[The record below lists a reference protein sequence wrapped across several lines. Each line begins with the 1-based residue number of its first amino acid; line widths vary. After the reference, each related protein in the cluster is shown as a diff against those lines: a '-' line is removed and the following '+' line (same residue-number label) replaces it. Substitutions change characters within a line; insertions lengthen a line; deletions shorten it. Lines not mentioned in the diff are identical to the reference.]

1 MKHIAVIFEGR
12 IDQRMGVFNAVINRV
27 KHLQAIA
34 PYRVDVYMIQVYDG
48 WLMRQLRRT
57 PKTVRPATFIDQGI
71 HIKMLWYKRSWA
83 DSLRH
88 RLLKRQPRNFLR
100 WCSAMAW
107 KLRGYDL
114 VTAHDRLAGHMA
126 AMAGTQL
133 SIPHFITWHGG
144 SINTDP
150 FHDTV
155 VMQSTRRLLAGA
167 RCNFGVSNALCH
179 VARQIEPSC
188 VIAPLYNGASSEFHP
203 YTAVQRHALRQR
215 YGLNADTRVVIFVGR
230 LDEDKKAFLL
240 PDIFHHIQATYDGS
254 LTFWTVGDGPLA
266 DTVARS
272 LAERLDPGLYTM
284 WGKQDPSVIPHL
296 LNCAD
301 VLVLPSRM
309 EGLPLVAI
317 EAIACGCNVVAT
329 RVGGTPEVVGEEN
342 TVAVDDDLVPNM
354 ARRAVT
360 MLQHHVEQSLPPA
373 IDWRATAQAEN
384 EHYLQAMA
392 R

>member
-1 MKHIAVIFEGR
+1 MKRIAVIFEGR

-27 KHLQAIA
+27 RYLQAIA

-48 WLMRQLRRT
+48 WLMRLLRRT
-57 PKTVRPATFIDQGI
+57 PKTIRPTTFVEQGI
-71 HIKMLWYKRSWA
+71 NIKLLWHKRSLA

-88 RLLKRQPRNFLR
+88 RLLKRPPRHFLR
-100 WCSAMAW
+100 WCSDMAW

-114 VTAHDRLAGHMA
+114 VTAHDRLAAHMA
-126 AMAGTQL
+126 ALAGNQL

-144 SINTDP
+144 SINTEP
-150 FHDTV
+150 FHDKL
-155 VMQSTRRLLAGA
+155 VMQSTRQLLAGA

-188 VIAPLYNGASSEFHP
+188 AIVPLYNGASSDFHP
-203 YTAVQRHALRQR
+203 YTTAQRKALRQR
-215 YGLNADTRVVIFVGR
+215 FGLNDDTRVVIFVGR
-230 LDEDKKAFLL
+230 LDDDKKVFLL
-240 PDIFHHIQATYDGS
+240 PDIFHSIKEAYGGQ
-254 LTFWTVGDGPLA
+254 LVFWTVGDGPLA
-266 DTVARS
+266 GTVAQS
-272 LAERLDPGLYTM
+272 LAKRLNADDYKM
-284 WGKQDPSVIPHL
+284 WGKQDPSVIPDL

-309 EGLPLVAI
+309 ECLPLVAI

-329 RVGGTPEVVGEEN
+329 RVGGTPEVVGEDN
-342 TVAVDDDLVPNM
+342 TITVDNDLVHNM

-373 IDWRATAQAEN
+373 IDWRATAQA
-384 EHYLQAMA
+384 
-392 R
+392 